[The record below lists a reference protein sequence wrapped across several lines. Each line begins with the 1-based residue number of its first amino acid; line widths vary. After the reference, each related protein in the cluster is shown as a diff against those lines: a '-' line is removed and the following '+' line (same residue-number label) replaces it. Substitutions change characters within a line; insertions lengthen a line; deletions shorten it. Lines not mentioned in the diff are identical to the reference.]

1 MAFCK
6 FRLTLSHRL
15 FKNDETIKRG
25 FNGSLDEFK
34 DATSAFAHIQL
45 SMPKPNGHGATEIR
59 TRTAH
64 AQFISQNVG
73 DVKNVSAGFE
83 RMIKT
88 LHVLLHGLH
97 SCRIDRFGNGV
108 ID

>member
-1 MAFCK
+1 
-6 FRLTLSHRL
+6 
-15 FKNDETIKRG
+15 
-25 FNGSLDEFK
+25 
-34 DATSAFAHIQL
+34 
-45 SMPKPNGHGATEIR
+45 MPKLNGHCATEIR

-64 AQFISQNVG
+64 AQFISQSVG
-73 DVKNVSAGFE
+73 DVTNVSAGFE